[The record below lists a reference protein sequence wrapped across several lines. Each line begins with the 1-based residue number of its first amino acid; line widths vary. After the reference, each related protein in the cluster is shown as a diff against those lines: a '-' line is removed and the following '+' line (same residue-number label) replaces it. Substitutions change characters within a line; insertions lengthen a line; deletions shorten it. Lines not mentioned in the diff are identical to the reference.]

1 MAEDLARPVADFCR
15 AHPNVRLT
23 LVNHVGLRTL
33 DLLLSGDADLA
44 VLPAG
49 TDVVAYRQFLTAEPL
64 CERDWVAA
72 VPEGHPLERK
82 RRLGLA
88 DLVRYPL
95 ILPEQGSG
103 WRQQLDD
110 VFRTAG
116 LLSQVQVALEVSMT
130 LAVRRFVSLGGGIA
144 VLPLPTD
151 AIAFPGVTMRP
162 LGNLLPR
169 EEVVA
174 LWRRGSP
181 SRPQARLFID
191 FVRERLAAGKG

>member
-1 MAEDLARPVADFCR
+1 
-15 AHPNVRLT
+15 
-23 LVNHVGLRTL
+23 
-33 DLLLSGDADLA
+33 
-44 VLPAG
+44 
-49 TDVVAYRQFLTAEPL
+49 
-64 CERDWVAA
+64 
-72 VPEGHPLERK
+72 VPEGHPLARK

-110 VFRTAG
+110 VFRAAG
-116 LLSQVQVALEVSMT
+116 LLSRVRVALEVSMT

-162 LGNLLPR
+162 LVNLLPR
-169 EEVVA
+169 EQVVA

-181 SRPQARLFID
+181 PRPQARVFID
-191 FVRERLAAGKG
+191 FVRERLAASKG